1 MNSASYT
8 YRPESG
14 RFVVYLDGK
23 RAGSSATT
31 RGARALV
38 VALSDGRIRRVA
50 GGVLLQCIPPPYVI
64 DLNDHDKGEHWLA
77 PFRSRHR
84 GPTNKAGDVVRE
96 RE

>member
-1 MNSASYT
+1 MSATVY
-8 YRPESG
+8 YRREG
-14 RFVVYLDGK
+14 KRFSVYLDGR
-23 RAGSSATT
+23 RAGPATT
-31 RGARALV
+31 KKGARRLV
-38 VALSDGRIRRVA
+38 VALADGRIRRVA